1 MKPTPKRSRSK
12 IENEE
17 NAQMTKVNGKKESPP
32 VVENVKEEAVVK
44 EEAPPAVEYVEEEA
58 VVKEEAPPAIESVK
72 EEAAPPA
79 VVKDEEEE
87 QPRSQQGRKVKEEE
101 DSDEEVGE
109 NTLMMESGIISAEA
123 LKVLFLPQSPLPL
136 LK

>member
-58 VVKEEAPPAIESVK
+58 VVKEEVESVK

-79 VVKDEEEE
+79 VVKDEEE

>member
-58 VVKEEAPPAIESVK
+58 VVKEEVESVK

-123 LKVLFLPQSPLPL
+123 LKVLFCIFLPQSPLPL